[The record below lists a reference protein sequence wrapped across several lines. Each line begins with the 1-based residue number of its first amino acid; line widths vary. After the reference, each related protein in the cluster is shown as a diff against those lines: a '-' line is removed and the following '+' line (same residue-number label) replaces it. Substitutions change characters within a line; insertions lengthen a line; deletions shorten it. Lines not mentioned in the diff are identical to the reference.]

1 MKTVLTL
8 VFFWASA
15 MLGYGQEQV
24 FDMGTDGNITIK
36 GKYVE
41 TYPVKKYKNTSPY
54 IRMLDESEYTSN
66 GGRYDIECLKYRNW
80 ENDPGDIHIIRISC
94 QGKEICSLENNE
106 GWGYLTDEPDGDVR
120 KTSFYYKI
128 DQGEDSMALLFIG
141 TYIMSQP
148 PRLTMLVLKNGNAS
162 LVFDR
167 PSYVNNVDKKGNETI
182 FTLQANTVEY
192 RDVGVP
198 CDSPELHTLVFKEG
212 MIYYE

>member
-1 MKTVLTL
+1 MKTVLIL

-15 MLGYGQEQV
+15 MLGYGQEP
-24 FDMGTDGNITIK
+24 IK
-36 GKYVE
+36 RKYVE

-54 IRMLDESEYTSN
+54 IRMSDESEYTSN
-66 GGRYDIECLKYRNW
+66 GDRYDIECLKYRNW
-80 ENDPGDIHIIRISC
+80 ENDPGDIHLIRISC
-94 QGKEICSLENNE
+94 QGKKICSLENNE
-106 GWGYLTDEPDGDVR
+106 GWGYLTNEPDGDIR

-148 PRLTMLVLKNGNAS
+148 PRLTILVLKKGNAS

-167 PSYVNNVDKKGNETI
+167 SSYVNNVDKKGNETI

-198 CDSPELHTLVFKEG
+198 CNSPELHTVG
-212 MIYYE
+212 V